1 VQWHGC
7 NDTGPLNPQEARH
20 QVVFNATRHSA
31 VIALRLVLQLERGSR
46 SGIFQGGVLTFDLLL
61 GRQGGRVAMHLWHL
75 LEACV
80 VFAMALTFV
89 IAFRLNK

>member
-1 VQWHGC
+1 LLSIAGS
-7 NDTGPLNPQEARH
+7 NEAC
-20 QVVFNATRHSA
+20 FK
-31 VIALRLVLQLERGSR
+31 I
-46 SGIFQGGVLTFDLLL
+46 FDLLL
-61 GRQGGRVAMHLWHL
+61 GRQSRGVAMRAWV

>member
-1 VQWHGC
+1 VANVGAGRGEKDRGQYR
-7 NDTGPLNPQEARH
+7 EADSCSDFAR
-20 QVVFNATRHSA
+20 QSA
-31 VIALRLVLQLERGSR
+31 SSAERQQKSRVLR
-46 SGIFQGGVLTFDLLL
+46 FDLLL
-61 GRQGGRVAMHLWHL
+61 GRQGGRVAMHQWHL

>member
-1 VQWHGC
+1 
-7 NDTGPLNPQEARH
+7 
-20 QVVFNATRHSA
+20 
-31 VIALRLVLQLERGSR
+31 
-46 SGIFQGGVLTFDLLL
+46 
-61 GRQGGRVAMHLWHL
+61 MHLWHL

>member
-1 VQWHGC
+1 M
-7 NDTGPLNPQEARH
+7 
-20 QVVFNATRHSA
+20 
-31 VIALRLVLQLERGSR
+31 
-46 SGIFQGGVLTFDLLL
+46 
-61 GRQGGRVAMHLWHL
+61 VAMHPWL